1 MEKISKNNSY
11 NTCTCKNNFNGSH
24 CSVPASIWKIHESN
38 SQKKSSGLKYEKN
51 SSIYKFFPSSPRTYL
66 ISKKKI

>member
-38 SQKKSSGLKYEKN
+38 SQKKGSGLT
-51 SSIYKFFPSSPRTYL
+51 ICM
-66 ISKKKI
+66 KKIVQFISFFRQVLGPT

>member
-38 SQKKSSGLKYEKN
+38 SQKKSSGLKYV
-51 SSIYKFFPSSPRTYL
+51 
-66 ISKKKI
+66 